1 MNRGPCLQAKSTN
14 LFLPQSFQNS
24 LPNGGSAWSASS
36 SFTIPRSSNG
46 NVRSRLSEKLQSQHL
61 YLNEDDS
68 DVSDT
73 KSDCSRQTSV
83 CPVDSTTKQTNAFS
97 FSKYLEIT
105 HVLYCMT
112 DQVKWWCNVLVWM
125 KLNRL
130 YMVFI
135 LCVAGGFLTSP
146 GFIGFVLGASVIGNL
161 ALACYVF
168 RISWWWVYL
177 ETLCQYYVLWC

>member
-1 MNRGPCLQAKSTN
+1 MLCRNTWVYRLLVKYDYILLSVSCINTIGQIALLSVPKTRNQFSVNRGPCLQAKSTN

-36 SFTIPRSSNG
+36 SFTVPRSSNG

-73 KSDCSRQTSV
+73 KSDCSRQTSI

-105 HVLYCMT
+105 PSLLY
-112 DQVKWWCNVLVWM
+112 D
-125 KLNRL
+125 
-130 YMVFI
+130 
-135 LCVAGGFLTSP
+135 
-146 GFIGFVLGASVIGNL
+146 
-161 ALACYVF
+161 
-168 RISWWWVYL
+168 
-177 ETLCQYYVLWC
+177 

>member
-1 MNRGPCLQAKSTN
+1 MKKVWFIKSLLCRNTWVYRLLVKYDYILLSVSCINTIRQIALLSVPTTRNQFSVNRGPCLQAKSTN

-105 HVLYCMT
+105 RSLLY
-112 DQVKWWCNVLVWM
+112 DWS
-125 KLNRL
+125 
-130 YMVFI
+130 
-135 LCVAGGFLTSP
+135 G
-146 GFIGFVLGASVIGNL
+146 
-161 ALACYVF
+161 
-168 RISWWWVYL
+168 
-177 ETLCQYYVLWC
+177 